1 MMRVNHPAIGLL
13 TPEPVAQVPAG
24 FTLHKILLDQL
35 IPARL
40 PLTLPGS
47 SGLLVLGVPSAR
59 ARAWG
64 EMPEASLVASAT
76 WQRAEAATSADL
88 AASFGEARARLAP
101 CLTLIEDGRIAD
113 VCPLIVGVRSFL
125 GRGPI
130 NRRQA
135 VAEILVLDFQ
145 LTASA
150 LGRPSAVGCRLDLA
164 IRGLSGT
171 AEFRAPMAE
180 RPLQQADLARN
191 PDALPLD
198 TGFSSEVE
206 RIALADGTPVG
217 GMDWWLSNGRP

>member
-1 MMRVNHPAIGLL
+1 MRVNHPAIGLL

-88 AASFGEARARLAP
+88 AASFGEARARLGAIGA
-101 CLTLIEDGRIAD
+101 LLASAGAEHQD
-113 VCPLIVGVRSFL
+113 VPRRTGQVGHQLEQARALL
-125 GRGPI
+125 GRQHMHVGPGFA
-130 NRRQA
+130 QQSEA
-135 VAEILVLDFQ
+135 GFLEGVTDQ
-145 LTASA
+145 
-150 LGRPSAVGCRLDLA
+150 DLFHRSTYPF
-164 IRGLSGT
+164 RG
-171 AEFRAPMAE
+171 
-180 RPLQQADLARN
+180 
-191 PDALPLD
+191 
-198 TGFSSEVE
+198 
-206 RIALADGTPVG
+206 
-217 GMDWWLSNGRP
+217 